1 MCITRG
7 VIEMSD
13 KKTKV
18 NCRLITRGTEKV
30 NAQVIDDLA
39 VPDPEPDVGEQAIKE
54 ATEKDVKDEK
64 DDKGEDDDQSG
75 TS

>member
-18 NCRLITRGTEKV
+18 DCRLTTRGTEKV

-39 VPDPEPDVGEQAIKE
+39 VVDPEPDVGEQAIKE
-54 ATEKDVKDEK
+54 ATEKGEKGEK
-64 DDKGEDDDQSG
+64 DDDQPG